1 MADGDV
7 ATNTT
12 TYAPKWPAQT
22 HAMRCIPVACRWRI
36 LDTWWT
42 PTTPPD
48 APSRPMPRPNM
59 ATHTMHVLVIVMHF
73 PRRHMRVLLEQ
84 HVPFPAHAPPPLPRQ
99 THARPLR
106 RSAQSR
112 VAVAY
117 MLPAGMDTLSAC
129 MQPTSALFCTPWTTA
144 RVTGMGPCCSCCC
157 CHGYMALPV
166 AGRLLSLQR
175 RCSVELQELP

>member
-1 MADGDV
+1 VDSTPQQTCRDQKNIPEPMADGDV

-84 HVPFPAHAPPPLPRQ
+84 HVPFPAHAPPPPPANTR
-99 THARPLR
+99 TPL
-106 RSAQSR
+106 AQI
-112 VAVAY
+112 
-117 MLPAGMDTLSAC
+117 
-129 MQPTSALFCTPWTTA
+129 
-144 RVTGMGPCCSCCC
+144 
-157 CHGYMALPV
+157 
-166 AGRLLSLQR
+166 
-175 RCSVELQELP
+175 CSVQGGSRLHAASRHGHPVSMHATNQCSVLHTMDNCQSHWDGSML